1 MAPWAWRW
9 LIVRSLSPWPDREGR
24 RQNRWPWI
32 MARALIIH
40 IWEHMYVVHVLLACS
55 RVPFVHALP
64 IFLHSYEF
72 SQLVLCLNFALAIVA
87 CEIVL
92 FVIDC
97 WIVCWGRSNWNS
109 ALVHIL
115 WLHVTRLIN
124 TDAYVG
130 NKQRVCSGHTW
141 VWKPCSLGKVR
152 EW

>member
-1 MAPWAWRW
+1 MASGDRRVHGVRARKTEKTAEDLHSKFPSSI
-9 LIVRSLSPWPDREGR
+9 LVSLYIVLHSGNVRSCSTVTLNHGACTHNSHL
-24 RQNRWPWI
+24 
-32 MARALIIH
+32 RAH
-40 IWEHMYVVHVLLACS
+40 VRSHVLLACS

-97 WIVCWGRSNWNS
+97 WIVCWDRSNWNS

-115 WLHVTRLIN
+115 
-124 TDAYVG
+124 
-130 NKQRVCSGHTW
+130 
-141 VWKPCSLGKVR
+141 
-152 EW
+152 